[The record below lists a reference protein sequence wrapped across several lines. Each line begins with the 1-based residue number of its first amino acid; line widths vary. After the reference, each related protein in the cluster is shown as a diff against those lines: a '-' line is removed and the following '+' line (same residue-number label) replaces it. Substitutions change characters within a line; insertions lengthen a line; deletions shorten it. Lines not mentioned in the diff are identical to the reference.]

1 RFVLHFFGPTGTD
14 ELAKPTVDI
23 YSSGQHAYVRNNTD
37 ESIREVRVYSL
48 SGSLVRNLKTTD
60 QKFMKL
66 WVGDQMAYYV
76 IRVVTDQQVY
86 TEKIFI
92 NK

>member
-1 RFVLHFFGPTGTD
+1 
-14 ELAKPTVDI
+14 PTVDI